1 MVDHYN
7 FSDAKNMP
15 VRSQY
20 VSVKMADD
28 LFFASFHCGRLSA
41 VVVAIHPI
49 LGTLP
54 AQSTK
59 IHPSFNKILTN
70 LNRGQ
75 TFGICTEMKSLYN
88 QIMYDQ
94 LNKIFCSLYF
104 YSDRE
109 TVALGSNTL
118 RTVSNVDRM
127 LLWPY
132 FERNLQHNK
141 ETSLK

>member
-1 MVDHYN
+1 MFDHYN
-7 FSDAKNMP
+7 FSHAKNMP
-15 VRSQY
+15 ARGQY
-20 VSVKMADD
+20 VTLKMADD
-28 LFFASFHCGRLSA
+28 LVFAAFHCGRLSA

-75 TFGICTEMKSLYN
+75 TFGICTEMKSYN

-94 LNKIFCSLYF
+94 LNKIFCSLTFIQIEKLLHLAVTHY
-104 YSDRE
+104 
-109 TVALGSNTL
+109 ALCQTLIECYYGHILKEIYNTIKK
-118 RTVSNVDRM
+118 
-127 LLWPY
+127 Y
-132 FERNLQHNK
+132 H
-141 ETSLK
+141 